1 RRFKLSGSEDQKF
14 GRNLKEKTEQEKD
27 CGVDFPFDLQYIKIQ
42 TGLSHF
48 DDMFNHKVEKK
59 VNRSTRKCKTAK
71 KQEEEEE
78 IKKVQE
84 EYDKVDSCNLQ
95 KFSDFPLSRR
105 TKHGLQNSGYHYPT
119 EIQREAILFSL
130 RGMDILGA
138 AKTGSGKTLAFVVP
152 VLECLWRQRWS
163 SVDGLGALIISPTR
177 ELALQTY
184 ETFCKVGCMHD
195 FSAALV
201 IGGTDADYEKRR
213 IGQSNLVVC
222 TPGRLLQH
230 MDENPLFDTTQLQII
245 VLDEADRILDLGF
258 SAQLNAIIQNL
269 PETRQ
274 TLLYSAT
281 QTKSVKDLARLS
293 LKNPVYVSVHEN
305 SKFCTPERLKQNFVV
320 CKEEDKLNY
329 FWSFLRTHT
338 KCKVLAFF
346 TNCKQ
351 VGELYYRC
359 VRFVY
364 EAFRRL
370 QPGLTV
376 LHLHGSM
383 TFGGISDFPCVDWV
397 VQVDCPADL
406 AEYIHRSGRTA
417 RYNNKGRALLIVNP
431 AQTIFVEH
439 LKEKRIPISEIQIN
453 YEKFLNIQTKLQ
465 TFCSQDPDFHSICS
479 RALVAYCKSL
489 HFAKNKEI
497 FNMEKIDLEAL
508 AKSMGLF
515 SVPRMRFLRNVNK
528 KVHLVDGSLSEE
540 KQPSGEMVHVPDIQ
554 NETKHELDSDEDS
567 DFLKVKQHD
576 VFNVMGQED
585 NFNVPNFQMSND
597 ISKKKLITRASKV
610 KKMNKKNIQLN
621 QKIIFTEDDDNCKD
635 ELKEMQR
642 SEEAGSSESYIEL
655 AKKRLKEADEID
667 KKVYRERSRMIKRE
681 RLLKK
686 KLKKAEKRHRQ
697 LPLSN
702 FEEENGE
709 SDSASEAEQEPD
721 LSWLPDPDKVYK
733 YPEEEVVVPDAQLK
747 RKTQK
752 NLKEKEIESKKK
764 KMTNSKCMGELT
776 LEDQE
781 AFALSLLEM

>member
-1 RRFKLSGSEDQKF
+1 
-14 GRNLKEKTEQEKD
+14 
-27 CGVDFPFDLQYIKIQ
+27 
-42 TGLSHF
+42 
-48 DDMFNHKVEKK
+48 MFNYKVEKK

-351 VGELYYRC
+351 VCELYYRC

-383 TFGGISDFPCVDWV
+383 SLQKRVNVFKEFQRKKFVVMFSTDIAARGLAFGGISDFPCVDWV
-397 VQVDCPADL
+397 IQVDCPADL

-431 AQTIFVEH
+431 AQTIFIEH

-540 KQPSGEMVHVPDIQ
+540 KQPSDEMVHVPDIQ

-567 DFLKVKQHD
+567 DFLKVKKHD

-621 QKIIFTEDDDNCKD
+621 QKIIFTEDDYNCND

-667 KKVYRERSRMIKRE
+667 KKVHRERSRMIKRE

-697 LPLSN
+697 LPLSH

-733 YPEEEVVVPDAQLK
+733 YPEEEVVVPDVQLK

-752 NLKEKEIESKKK
+752 NLKEKEIETKKK

>member
-1 RRFKLSGSEDQKF
+1 MILQSIHPPQF
-14 GRNLKEKTEQEKD
+14 GRNLKKKTEQEKD

-383 TFGGISDFPCVDWV
+383 SLQKRVNVFKEFQRKKFVVMFSTDIAARGLDFPCVDWV

-417 RYNNKGRALLIVNP
+417 RYNNKGRALLIVSP

-528 KVHLVDGSLSEE
+528 KVHLVD
-540 KQPSGEMVHVPDIQ
+540 
-554 NETKHELDSDEDS
+554 DEDS

-621 QKIIFTEDDDNCKD
+621 QKIIFTEDDDNCND
-635 ELKEMQR
+635 ELKKMQR

-667 KKVYRERSRMIKRE
+667 KKVHRERSRMIKRE

-697 LPLSN
+697 RKMEKVIPL
-702 FEEENGE
+702 
-709 SDSASEAEQEPD
+709 
-721 LSWLPDPDKVYK
+721 
-733 YPEEEVVVPDAQLK
+733 LK
-747 RKTQK
+747 QSKNLTYLGFLIQTRKTQK

>member
-1 RRFKLSGSEDQKF
+1 
-14 GRNLKEKTEQEKD
+14 
-27 CGVDFPFDLQYIKIQ
+27 
-42 TGLSHF
+42 
-48 DDMFNHKVEKK
+48 
-59 VNRSTRKCKTAK
+59 
-71 KQEEEEE
+71 
-78 IKKVQE
+78 
-84 EYDKVDSCNLQ
+84 
-95 KFSDFPLSRR
+95 
-105 TKHGLQNSGYHYPT
+105 
-119 EIQREAILFSL
+119 
-130 RGMDILGA
+130 
-138 AKTGSGKTLAFVVP
+138 
-152 VLECLWRQRWS
+152 
-163 SVDGLGALIISPTR
+163 
-177 ELALQTY
+177 
-184 ETFCKVGCMHD
+184 
-195 FSAALV
+195 
-201 IGGTDADYEKRR
+201 
-213 IGQSNLVVC
+213 
-222 TPGRLLQH
+222 
-230 MDENPLFDTTQLQII
+230 
-245 VLDEADRILDLGF
+245 LDEADRILDLGF
-258 SAQLNAIIQNL
+258 SAQLNAIIENL

-351 VGELYYRC
+351 V
-359 VRFVY
+359 RFVY

-383 TFGGISDFPCVDWV
+383 SLQKRVSVFKEFQRKKFVVMFSTDIAARGLDFPCVDWV

-431 AQTIFVEH
+431 SQRIFIEH
-439 LKEKRIPISEIQIN
+439 LKERRIPISEIQIN

-489 HFAKNKEI
+489 HFSKNKEI
-497 FNMEKIDLEAL
+497 FNMEKIDMEAL

-528 KVHLVDGSLSEE
+528 KSQLADRSLSQG
-540 KQPSGEMVHVPDIQ
+540 KQLSVDMLPGVPDVENDTQ
-554 NETKHELDSDEDS
+554 KLDSDEDS

-576 VFNVMGQED
+576 VFNVMGQDD
-585 NFNVPNFQMSND
+585 NFNVHNFEMSNA
-597 ISKKKLITRASKV
+597 ISKSKKLVTRASKV

-635 ELKEMQR
+635 ELKEVQHF
-642 SEEAGSSESYIEL
+642 EEAGSSESYIEL
-655 AKKRLKEADEID
+655 AKKRLKQADEID
-667 KKVYRERSRMIKRE
+667 KKVHRERSRMIKRE

-697 LPLSN
+697 LPVSH
-702 FEEENGE
+702 FGEENGE

-733 YPEEEVVVPDAQLK
+733 HSEEEVDVTNLQLK
-747 RKTQK
+747 RKTQSV
-752 NLKEKEIESKKK
+752 LKEKEIELKKK
-764 KMTNSKCMGELT
+764 KMSNSKCMGELT